1 MQDLFKR
8 ELKVGDRVI
17 YTRKSYGSMC
27 LSSASLAYGIVTKVT
42 EKSATI
48 AKPIKTRGG
57 RIKPSTS
64 RKETNKLIANG
75 AGPQSW
81 NVVIINKFP
90 TELIQSLS
98 IKE

>member
-1 MQDLFKR
+1 MQDLFKK

-27 LSSASLAYGIVTKVT
+27 LSSASLAYGIVIKVT
-42 EKSATI
+42 EKSVII
-48 AKPIKTRGG
+48 AKPVKTKGG

-64 RKETNKLIANG
+64 RNETNKLIANG

-90 TELIQSLS
+90 AELIQSLS
-98 IKE
+98 EE